1 MKSLSTLAALLLV
14 ALTAG
19 AQLNPIS
26 WEFSTRKIS
35 NTEYDLVFVATAQ
48 EGWTLYSQFTEEG
61 GPVPTEF
68 TFADESTY
76 ERKGGVQEQTK
87 VKTGMDPLF
96 GVNVS
101 KFKKSPV
108 EFTQRITVEQGTTVD
123 GYVTYMTC
131 DDGRCLPPKDVDFSF
146 DIPEPVVTETVTAV
160 EPVTPVEPTE
170 PTVATPTTST
180 TTTTLAP
187 EPTNP
192 RTATSST
199 AAANHRTNTSTAEP
213 EPETK
218 SEVETAEAETE
229 APAEQPSVVETG
241 GDVVGTASAPRVEW
255 TFIQEELGNNEYI
268 FTWRAE
274 AEEGWTVY
282 SSYTPEGGPVPTEF
296 VFSDTNNV
304 QLIGEIVERG
314 KEKRAMDPLFGVEV
328 VKFPEGT
335 VDFVQRVRIL
345 DPAQPVEG
353 YLTFMTCDDA
363 TCLPPKDIDFAFLT
377 PDTDLTS
384 GFAVPT
390 EDKNFR
396 SVFVSRRDG
405 IESDNA
411 VGECGS
417 PVETPTGW
425 WKIFLLGFGGGL
437 LALLT
442 PCVFP
447 MLPLTVSF
455 FTHRSK
461 TRAQGIRN
469 AITYAL
475 SIIVLYCTMGV
486 GLTMLFGPEVL
497 NKMSTNPWFNMA
509 FFAIFVVFAL
519 SFFGLFE
526 ITLPSSWVNK
536 SDAMADK
543 GGLLG
548 IFFMA
553 FTLALVSFSC
563 TGPII
568 GTLLVET
575 AMGSS
580 TAIGGVVPLEPLLGM
595 LGFSTALALPF
606 ALFAAF
612 PAWLNSLPKSGGWMQ
627 DVKVT
632 LGFVELALAFKFFS
646 VADMV
651 QHWGVLKFEPFMLIW
666 ALCFLGL
673 GLYMFGILKFKRPPS
688 MRKVGTGRALFGAA
702 SLLFAGYL
710 TYGLVTY
717 TSLSAMSGL
726 APPVHYSF
734 FNPNDCPHG
743 LDCYKDF
750 DDAVASAK
758 AQDKPIFVDFTGYGC
773 VNCRYVEE
781 NIWVDSEVLA
791 HLRDNYVVVSLY
803 VDDGARLYPEDKM
816 AYDFD
821 PATNTKLRT
830 VGSKWA
836 AFEINNFGAS
846 TQPLY
851 VTMHHDGETVL
862 TPPAGFPQVNTVER
876 YTQMLECGLNAFE
889 RVNGQNEQLGSR

>member
-1 MKSLSTLAALLLV
+1 MKFLSTLALLFV
-14 ALTAG
+14 ALTVG
-19 AQLNPIS
+19 AQLDPIS

-35 NTEYDLVFVATAQ
+35 NTEYELLFVATAQ

-61 GPVPTEF
+61 GPRPTEF

-76 ERKGGVQEQTK
+76 ERKGGVQEKTK
-87 VKTGMDPLF
+87 VKTEMDPLF

-108 EFTQRITVEQGTTVD
+108 EFTQRITVEKGTTVD
-123 GYVTYMTC
+123 GYVSFMTC
-131 DDGRCLPPKDVDFSF
+131 DDKTCLPPKDIDFSF
-146 DIPEPVVTETVTAV
+146 EISEPVLTETVVAA
-160 EPVTPVEPTE
+160 EPIAPTQPE
-170 PTVATPTTST
+170 PTVTRPVPAT
-180 TTTTLAP
+180 TTTT
-187 EPTNP
+187 ETESNVP
-192 RTATSST
+192 RTATSGTSSGSD
-199 AAANHRTNTSTAEP
+199 RTSTATTEP
-213 EPETK
+213 EPDTEPEVA
-218 SEVETAEAETE
+218 SVEVEPETPVE
-229 APAEQPSVVETG
+229 LPSVVETG

-255 TFIQEELGNNEYI
+255 TFIQEALDNDEYFFI
-268 FTWRAE
+268 WRAE
-274 AEEGWTVY
+274 AEAGWTVY

-314 KEKRAMDPLFGVEV
+314 REKRSMDPLFGVEV

-335 VDFVQRVRIL
+335 VDFVQRVRVL
-345 DPAQPVEG
+345 DLTQPVEG

-363 TCLPPKDIDFAFLT
+363 TCLPPTDVDFTFLAAT
-377 PDTDLTS
+377 TDPTA
-384 GFAVPT
+384 GFTVPT

-396 SVFVSRRDG
+396 SVFVSRRDA
-405 IESDNA
+405 IDSASA
-411 VGECGS
+411 VGQCGT
-417 PVETPTGW
+417 VTETPTGW

-455 FTHRSK
+455 FTNRSK

-469 AITYAL
+469 AVTYAL

-497 NKMSTNPWFNMA
+497 NKMSTSPWFNMA

-536 SDAMADK
+536 SDSMADK

-580 TAIGGVVPLEPLLGM
+580 TSLAGVVPLEPLLGM
-595 LGFSTALALPF
+595 LGFSSALALPF

-632 LGFVELALAFKFFS
+632 LGFLELALAFKFFS

-651 QHWGVLKFEPFMLIW
+651 QHWEILKFEPFMLVWI
-666 ALCFLGL
+666 LCFLGL
-673 GLYMFGILKFKRPPS
+673 ALYMFGVLKFKRPPS
-688 MRKVGTGRALFGAA
+688 MTKVGTGRALIGTAA
-702 SLLFAGYL
+702 LLFAGYL
-710 TYGLVTY
+710 TYGLTTY

-750 DDAVASAK
+750 DDAVVAAQQ
-758 AQDKPIFVDFTGYGC
+758 QDKPIFVDFTGYGC

-781 NIWVDSEVLA
+781 NIWVDAEVLQ

-862 TPPAGFPQVNTVER
+862 TAPAGFPQVNTVER
-876 YTQMLECGLNAFE
+876 YTHMLECGLNAFE